1 MPFAKIHMAKAR
13 NYKREY
19 ATYHKKAKQRSN
31 RSARNKARRTL
42 GLKKG
47 DGMHADHKRPLIK
60 GGGNGRSNL
69 RKTTA
74 KKNLSRKR
82 K

>member
-1 MPFAKIHMAKAR
+1 MAKKR

-19 ATYHKKAKQRSN
+19 ATYHGTRKQKDN
-31 RSARNKARRTL
+31 RNKRNKARRSL
-42 GLKKG
+42 GLRKG
-47 DGMHADHKRPLIK
+47 DGMHVDHKKPLSK
-60 GGGNGRSNL
+60 GGGNGKSNL
-69 RKTTA
+69 RKVTA

>member
-1 MPFAKIHMAKAR
+1 MARAR

-19 ATYHKKAKQRSN
+19 ATSQGKRAQKDN
-31 RSARNKARRTL
+31 RNKRNKARRAL

-47 DGMHADHKRPLIK
+47 DGMHVDHKKPLSK
-60 GGGNGRSNL
+60 GGGNGKSNL
-69 RKTTA
+69 RKVTA

>member
-1 MPFAKIHMAKAR
+1 MAKKR

-19 ATYHKKAKQRSN
+19 ATYHGTRTQKDN
-31 RSARNKARRTL
+31 RNKRNKARRA
-42 GLKKG
+42 LKLRKG
-47 DGMHADHKRPLIK
+47 DGMHADHKRLLSK
-60 GGGNGRSNL
+60 GGSNGKSNI
-69 RKTTA
+69 RKVTA